1 MLNLF
6 NFLKKEKVWDFQG
19 GIHPPEM
26 KTQSNGTPLSELPLP
41 HRFIIPLKQ
50 HIGHEG
56 EICVAP
62 GDKVLRGQPLTF
74 GTGRMLPV
82 HAPTSGVIEDIGQ
95 HMTAHPSG
103 LSELCIFL
111 TPDGDDRWMPL
122 DPLPDYRQHPRA
134 DIVQRIHDAGI
145 AGLGGAGFPTATKLK
160 GGLRG
165 VKTLIINAAECEP
178 YITADDRLMQDYAAE
193 VLEGSR
199 ILAWVLQAEQV
210 LIGIEDNKPEA
221 IAALKQALGSE
232 RDLQIRVIPTKYPSG
247 GAKQLT
253 RILTGK
259 EVPHGG
265 RSSDIGVLM
274 QNVGTAW
281 AVKRAIINGEPITE
295 RVVTLTGEAIAQP
308 RNVWSRLGTPISHLL
323 HQVGF
328 TPAPRQMVIMGGP
341 LMGFT
346 LPSLDVPVVKITNC
360 ILAPSASEMGNNDEE
375 QSCIRCSACADAC
388 PAKLLPQQLYWYSQ
402 GGDHDKARAHHI
414 DDCIE
419 CGACAYV
426 CPSNIPLVQY
436 YRQEKAELRAID
448 LEAKRTLEAKARFE
462 ARQARLEREK
472 LAREARH
479 EEAKQ
484 RVARTDTSELAAA
497 KARVK
502 ARQAAEPDE
511 ATLEAQREARHAQAR
526 LRQAEAQAET
536 QPVTRQTVDPR
547 KAAVEAAI
555 ARAKAKKT
563 VPVDAADNQ
572 AEASVDPRKAAV
584 EAAIARAKAKKAAQA
599 ENAVAPQAASDS
611 AADAAPDAAAET
623 DPRKAAVQAA
633 IARAKAKKAAQAENA
648 EAPQAATDSAAEA
661 APAAAE
667 TDPRKAAVQAA
678 IARAKA
684 KKAAQAENAEAPQ
697 AATDSAA
704 EAAPDAAAETDP
716 RKAAVQAAI
725 ARAKA
730 KKAAQAESAEA
741 PQAAT
746 DSAAEAVPDA
756 AAETDPRKAAVQAAI
771 ARAKA
776 KKAAQAESAEAPQAA
791 GDPVAEAAPDAAAE
805 TDPRKAAIQAA
816 IARAK
821 AKKAAQ
827 AENAEAPQ
835 AATDSA
841 AEAAPDAAAETDP
854 RKAAVQAAIAR
865 AKAKKAAQAESEAD
879 AASRDAAVLA
889 TAAHFAVDK
898 AEQAQEQA
906 NNANAEPEQA
916 PELNQPDDARK
927 AAIAAAIARA
937 KARKAQSSTTLED

>member
-388 PAKLLPQQLYWYSQ
+388 PAKLLPQQLYWFSQ

-472 LAREARH
+472 QAREARH

-502 ARQAAEPDE
+502 ARQTAEPDE

-563 VPVDAADNQ
+563 VPGDAADNQ

-599 ENAVAPQAASDS
+599 ENAEAPQAADDS
-611 AADAAPDAAAET
+611 AAEAAPGAAAET

-633 IARAKAKKAAQAENA
+633 IARAKAKKAAQAEA
-648 EAPQAATDSAAEA
+648 
-661 APAAAE
+661 
-667 TDPRKAAVQAA
+667 
-678 IARAKA
+678 
-684 KKAAQAENAEAPQ
+684 
-697 AATDSAA
+697 
-704 EAAPDAAAETDP
+704 
-716 RKAAVQAAI
+716 
-725 ARAKA
+725 
-730 KKAAQAESAEA
+730 
-741 PQAAT
+741 
-746 DSAAEAVPDA
+746 
-756 AAETDPRKAAVQAAI
+756 
-771 ARAKA
+771 
-776 KKAAQAESAEAPQAA
+776 AEAPQAA
-791 GDPVAEAAPDAAAE
+791 GD
-805 TDPRKAAIQAA
+805 
-816 IARAK
+816 
-821 AKKAAQ
+821 
-827 AENAEAPQ
+827 
-835 AATDSA
+835 SA
-841 AEAAPDAAAETDP
+841 ADAAPDAAAETDP

-879 AASRDAAVLA
+879 AASRDAAAVA

>member
-232 RDLQIRVIPTKYPSG
+232 RDLHIRVIPTKYPSG

-472 LAREARH
+472 QAREARH

-502 ARQAAEPDE
+502 ARQTAEPDE

-563 VPVDAADNQ
+563 VPVEAADNQ
-572 AEASVDPRKAAV
+572 AEASVDPRKSAV

-599 ENAVAPQAASDS
+599 EGTEAPQAATDS
-611 AADAAPDAAAET
+611 AADAAAES

-648 EAPQAATDSAAEA
+648 EAPQAATDSTADA
-661 APAAAE
+661 APDAAAE
-667 TDPRKAAVQAA
+667 SDPRKAAVQAA

-697 AATDSAA
+697 AATDSTA
-704 EAAPDAAAETDP
+704 DAAH
-716 RKAAVQAAI
+716 
-725 ARAKA
+725 
-730 KKAAQAESAEA
+730 
-741 PQAAT
+741 
-746 DSAAEAVPDA
+746 
-756 AAETDPRKAAVQAAI
+756 
-771 ARAKA
+771 
-776 KKAAQAESAEAPQAA
+776 
-791 GDPVAEAAPDAAAE
+791 DAAAE

-827 AENAEAPQ
+827 AE
-835 AATDSA
+835 
-841 AEAAPDAAAETDP
+841 
-854 RKAAVQAAIAR
+854 
-865 AKAKKAAQAESEAD
+865 SEAD
-879 AASRDAAVLA
+879 AASRDAAALA

>member
-6 NFLKKEKVWDFQG
+6 NFLKKDKVWDFQG

-232 RDLQIRVIPTKYPSG
+232 RDLHIRVIPTKYPSG

-472 LAREARH
+472 QAREARH

-599 ENAVAPQAASDS
+599 EG
-611 AADAAPDAAAET
+611 T
-623 DPRKAAVQAA
+623 
-633 IARAKAKKAAQAENA
+633 
-648 EAPQAATDSAAEA
+648 
-661 APAAAE
+661 
-667 TDPRKAAVQAA
+667 
-678 IARAKA
+678 
-684 KKAAQAENAEAPQ
+684 
-697 AATDSAA
+697 
-704 EAAPDAAAETDP
+704 
-716 RKAAVQAAI
+716 
-725 ARAKA
+725 
-730 KKAAQAESAEA
+730 EA

-776 KKAAQAESAEAPQAA
+776 KKAVQAENAEAPQAA
-791 GDPVAEAAPDAAAE
+791 GDSAAEAAPDAAAE
-805 TDPRKAAIQAA
+805 TDPRKAAVQAA

-821 AKKAAQ
+821 AKKALQ

-835 AATDSA
+835 AAGDSA
-841 AEAAPDAAAETDP
+841 AEAAPDAAAEIDP

-879 AASRDAAVLA
+879 AASRDAAALA

>member
-6 NFLKKEKVWDFQG
+6 NFLKKDKVWDFQG

-232 RDLQIRVIPTKYPSG
+232 RDLHIRVIPTKYPSG

-472 LAREARH
+472 QAREARH

-502 ARQAAEPDE
+502 ARQTAEPDE

-563 VPVDAADNQ
+563 VPVEAADNQ
-572 AEASVDPRKAAV
+572 AEASVDPRKSAV

-599 ENAVAPQAASDS
+599 ENAEAPQAATDS
-611 AADAAPDAAAET
+611 AADAAAES

-648 EAPQAATDSAAEA
+648 EAPQAAGDSAAEA
-661 APAAAE
+661 A
-667 TDPRKAAVQAA
+667 
-678 IARAKA
+678 
-684 KKAAQAENAEAPQ
+684 
-697 AATDSAA
+697 
-704 EAAPDAAAETDP
+704 
-716 RKAAVQAAI
+716 
-725 ARAKA
+725 
-730 KKAAQAESAEA
+730 AES
-741 PQAAT
+741 
-746 DSAAEAVPDA
+746 
-756 AAETDPRKAAVQAAI
+756 
-771 ARAKA
+771 
-776 KKAAQAESAEAPQAA
+776 
-791 GDPVAEAAPDAAAE
+791 
-805 TDPRKAAIQAA
+805 
-816 IARAK
+816 
-821 AKKAAQ
+821 
-827 AENAEAPQ
+827 
-835 AATDSA
+835 
-841 AEAAPDAAAETDP
+841 DP

-879 AASRDAAVLA
+879 AASRDAAALA

>member
-1 MLNLF
+1 MLNLL
-6 NFLKKEKVWDFQG
+6 NFFKKDKVWDFQG

-56 EICVAP
+56 EICVSP

-74 GTGRMLPV
+74 GQGRMLPV
-82 HAPTSGVIEDIGQ
+82 HAPTSGVIDDIGQ

-103 LSELCIFL
+103 LSELCIFM
-111 TPDGDDRWMPL
+111 TPDGEDRWMPL
-122 DPLPDYRQHPRA
+122 DPLPNYRQHERA
-134 DIVQRIHDAGI
+134 DIVQRIHDAGV

-165 VKTLIINAAECEP
+165 IKTLIINAAECEP
-178 YITADDRLMQDYAAE
+178 YITADDRLMQDCAAE

-199 ILAWVLQAEQV
+199 ILAWTLQAERV

-221 IAALKQALGSE
+221 IAALKNALGSE
-232 RDLQIRVIPTKYPSG
+232 RDLEIRVIPTKYPSG

-253 RILTGK
+253 QILTGK

-265 RSSDIGVLM
+265 RSTDIGVLM

-328 TPAPRQMVIMGGP
+328 RPAPQQMVIMGGP

-360 ILAPSASEMGNNDEE
+360 ILAPSSHEMGNNDEE

-388 PAKLLPQQLYWYSQ
+388 PANLLPQQLYWYSQ

-479 EEAKQ
+479 VDAKQ
-484 RVARTDTSELAAA
+484 RAARSDNAEFAAA

-502 ARQAAEPDE
+502 AKQDAGVDD

-526 LRQAEAQAET
+526 LRQAETQAET
-536 QPVTRQTVDPR
+536 QALSRQVTDPR

-555 ARAKAKKT
+555 ARAKAKKASA
-563 VPVDAADNQ
+563 P
-572 AEASVDPRKAAV
+572 AEAVEIHVDPAADPRKAAV
-584 EAAIARAKAKKAAQA
+584 EAAIARAKAKKAAAANAPVETEA
-599 ENAVAPQAASDS
+599 EPV
-611 AADAAPDAAAET
+611 ADAPE
-623 DPRKAAVQAA
+623 DPRKAAVAAA
-633 IARAKAKKAAQAENA
+633 IARAKAKKAAAASTAADNA
-648 EAPQAATDSAAEA
+648 AAEA
-661 APAAAE
+661 RQEARDTAE
-667 TDPRKAAVQAA
+667 MAH
-678 IARAKA
+678 IART
-684 KKAAQAENAEAPQ
+684 QVE
-697 AATDSAA
+697 D
-704 EAAPDAAAETDP
+704 
-716 RKAAVQAAI
+716 
-725 ARAKA
+725 
-730 KKAAQAESAEA
+730 
-741 PQAAT
+741 
-746 DSAAEAVPDA
+746 
-756 AAETDPRKAAVQAAI
+756 
-771 ARAKA
+771 
-776 KKAAQAESAEAPQAA
+776 
-791 GDPVAEAAPDAAAE
+791 
-805 TDPRKAAIQAA
+805 
-816 IARAK
+816 
-821 AKKAAQ
+821 
-827 AENAEAPQ
+827 
-835 AATDSA
+835 
-841 AEAAPDAAAETDP
+841 
-854 RKAAVQAAIAR
+854 
-865 AKAKKAAQAESEAD
+865 
-879 AASRDAAVLA
+879 
-889 TAAHFAVDK
+889 
-898 AEQAQEQA
+898 AEQAEEQA
-906 NNANAEPEQA
+906 NSAYAEPEQA
-916 PELNQPDDARK
+916 PELNQPEDARK

-937 KARKAQSSTTLED
+937 KARKAQSTSTLEE

>member
-6 NFLKKEKVWDFQG
+6 NFLKKEKIWDFQG

-56 EICVAP
+56 EICVSP
-62 GDKVLRGQPLTF
+62 GDRVLRGQPLTF

-82 HAPTSGVIEDIGQ
+82 HAPTSGTIEAIGQ

-199 ILAWVLQAEQV
+199 ILGWVLQAERV

-221 IAALKQALGSE
+221 IAALKQALGNE

-253 RILTGK
+253 RILTGM

-265 RSSDIGVLM
+265 RSTDIGVLM

-281 AVKRAIINGEPITE
+281 AVKRAIIHGEPITE

-472 LAREARH
+472 QAREARH

-484 RVARTDTSELAAA
+484 RVARSDNSELAAA

-502 ARQAAEPDE
+502 ARQVTEPDE
-511 ATLEAQREARHAQAR
+511 ATAEAQREARHAQAR
-526 LRQAEAQAET
+526 LRQAEKQAET
-536 QPVTRQTVDPR
+536 QALSRQTTDPR

-563 VPVDAADNQ
+563 APVEAAEAQ
-572 AEASVDPRKAAV
+572 AEAGTDPRKAAV

-599 ENAVAPQAASDS
+599 ENVAEAEQP
-611 AADAAPDAAAET
+611 AADAATP
-623 DPRKAAVQAA
+623 
-633 IARAKAKKAAQAENA
+633 A
-648 EAPQAATDSAAEA
+648 EAD
-661 APAAAE
+661 
-667 TDPRKAAVQAA
+667 
-678 IARAKA
+678 
-684 KKAAQAENAEAPQ
+684 
-697 AATDSAA
+697 
-704 EAAPDAAAETDP
+704 DP

-730 KKAAQAESAEA
+730 KKAAQAESAAEA
-741 PQAAT
+741 EQPAADAATPPEADDPRKAAVQAAIARAKAKKAAQAEGVT
-746 DSAAEAVPDA
+746 AAEQPAAEAATP
-756 AAETDPRKAAVQAAI
+756 AEADDPRKAAVQAAI

-776 KKAAQAESAEAPQAA
+776 KKAAQAESATEAEQPAA
-791 GDPVAEAAPDAAAE
+791 DAATPAEAD
-805 TDPRKAAIQAA
+805 DPRKAAVQAA

-821 AKKAAQ
+821 TKKAAQ
-827 AENAEAPQ
+827 AE
-835 AATDSA
+835 SA
-841 AEAAPDAAAETDP
+841 AEAEQPAADAATPAEADDP

-865 AKAKKAAQAESEAD
+865 AKAKKAAQAESAAAEQPAAEAATPAESND
-879 AASRDAAVLA
+879 PRKAAVQAAIARAKAKKAAQAESAAAAASRDAAAIA
-889 TAAHFAVDK
+889 TAAHHAVEK

-937 KARKAQSSTTLED
+937 RARKAQSSTTLED

>member
-1 MLNLF
+1 MLNLL
-6 NFLKKEKVWDFQG
+6 NFLKKEKTWDFQG

-26 KTQSNGTPLSELPLP
+26 KTQSNGTPLAELPLP

-56 EICVAP
+56 EICVSP
-62 GDKVLRGQPLTF
+62 GDRVLRGQPLTF
-74 GTGRMLPV
+74 GQGRMLPV
-82 HAPTSGVIEDIGQ
+82 HAPTSGIIEDIAH

-111 TPDGDDRWMPL
+111 TPDGEDRWMPL
-122 DPLPDYRQHPRA
+122 EPLPDYRQHDRA
-134 DIVQRIHDAGI
+134 AILKRIHDAGI

-160 GGLRG
+160 GGLQG

-199 ILAWVLQAEQV
+199 ILAWVLQADRV

-221 IAALKQALGSE
+221 IAALKQALGGE

-253 RILTGK
+253 KILTGR

-265 RSSDIGVLM
+265 RSTDIGVLM

-328 TPAPRQMVIMGGP
+328 HPSPRQMVIMGGP

-360 ILAPSASEMGNNDEE
+360 ILAPSSTEMGNDEQE

-388 PAKLLPQQLYWYSQ
+388 PAKLLPQQLYWYSK

-472 LAREARH
+472 QAREARH
-479 EEAKQ
+479 AEAKQ
-484 RVARTDTSELAAA
+484 RVARSDSAELAAA
-497 KARVK
+497 QARAKAK
-502 ARQAAEPDE
+502 LSGNEE
-511 ATLEAQREARHAQAR
+511 AVAEARHAQAR
-526 LRQAEAQAET
+526 LRQAEAQSET
-536 QPVTRQTVDPR
+536 QALSRQTTDPR

-555 ARAKAKKT
+555 ARAKAKKSA
-563 VPVDAADNQ
+563 VPDASEEVA
-572 AEASVDPRKAAV
+572 ADPRKAAV
-584 EAAIARAKAKKAAQA
+584 AAVAAAVERARAKKAAQAAAVESTEDVQPAPPEDPRKAAVAAAVERAKAKKAAQA
-599 ENAVAPQAASDS
+599 
-611 AADAAPDAAAET
+611 AAAEGSEDVQPAPPE
-623 DPRKAAVQAA
+623 DPRKAAVAA
-633 IARAKAKKAAQAENA
+633 AVERAKAKKAAQAAAVEGS
-648 EAPQAATDSAAEA
+648 EDVQPAPPE
-661 APAAAE
+661 
-667 TDPRKAAVQAA
+667 DPRKAAVAA
-678 IARAKA
+678 AVERAKA
-684 KKAAQAENAEAPQ
+684 KKAAQA
-697 AATDSAA
+697 
-704 EAAPDAAAETDP
+704 AAAAKSTEDVQPAPPEDP
-716 RKAAVQAAI
+716 RKAAVAA
-725 ARAKA
+725 AVERAKA
-730 KKAAQAESAEA
+730 KKAA
-741 PQAAT
+741 AAL
-746 DSAAEAVPDA
+746 
-756 AAETDPRKAAVQAAI
+756 
-771 ARAKA
+771 ARA
-776 KKAAQAESAEAPQAA
+776 E
-791 GDPVAEAAPDAAAE
+791 D
-805 TDPRKAAIQAA
+805 
-816 IARAK
+816 
-821 AKKAAQ
+821 
-827 AENAEAPQ
+827 
-835 AATDSA
+835 
-841 AEAAPDAAAETDP
+841 
-854 RKAAVQAAIAR
+854 
-865 AKAKKAAQAESEAD
+865 
-879 AASRDAAVLA
+879 ASRDAALA
-889 TAAHFAVDK
+889 ATEAHRDVEQ
-898 AEQAQEQA
+898 AEMAQEQA
-906 NNANAEPEQA
+906 NNANAEAEQA
-916 PELNQPDDARK
+916 PELEHPTDARK
-927 AAIAAAIARA
+927 AAIAAAIERA
-937 KARKAQSSTTLED
+937 KARKAQSTLTPED

>member
-232 RDLQIRVIPTKYPSG
+232 RDLHIRVIPTKYPSG

-323 HQVGF
+323 HHVGF

-472 LAREARH
+472 QAREARH

-502 ARQAAEPDE
+502 ARQTAEPDE

-572 AEASVDPRKAAV
+572 AEASVDPRKSAV

-599 ENAVAPQAASDS
+599 ENAEAPQAATDS
-611 AADAAPDAAAET
+611 AADAAHDAAAET

-633 IARAKAKKAAQAENA
+633 IARAKAKKAAQAEGA
-648 EAPQAATDSAAEA
+648 EAPQAATDSAAD
-661 APAAAE
+661 AAAE
-667 TDPRKAAVQAA
+667 SDPRKAAVQAA

-684 KKAAQAENAEAPQ
+684 KKAAQAENAEAQ
-697 AATDSAA
+697 AAG
-704 EAAPDAAAETDP
+704 
-716 RKAAVQAAI
+716 
-725 ARAKA
+725 
-730 KKAAQAESAEA
+730 
-741 PQAAT
+741 

-776 KKAAQAESAEAPQAA
+776 KKAAQS
-791 GDPVAEAAPDAAAE
+791 
-805 TDPRKAAIQAA
+805 
-816 IARAK
+816 
-821 AKKAAQ
+821 
-827 AENAEAPQ
+827 ENAEAQ
-835 AATDSA
+835 AAGDSA
-841 AEAAPDAAAETDP
+841 AEAAPDAAAEIDP

-879 AASRDAAVLA
+879 AASRDAAALA

>member
-232 RDLQIRVIPTKYPSG
+232 RDLHIRVIPTKYPSG

-472 LAREARH
+472 QAREARH

-502 ARQAAEPDE
+502 ARQTAEPDE

-572 AEASVDPRKAAV
+572 AEASVDPRKSAV
-584 EAAIARAKAKKAAQA
+584 E
-599 ENAVAPQAASDS
+599 
-611 AADAAPDAAAET
+611 
-623 DPRKAAVQAA
+623 AA

-648 EAPQAATDSAAEA
+648 EAPQAATDSAADA
-661 APAAAE
+661 APDAAAE
-667 TDPRKAAVQAA
+667 SDPRKAAVQAAIARAKAKKAAQAEGAEAPQAATDSAADAAAESDPRKAAVQAA

-684 KKAAQAENAEAPQ
+684 KKAAQAENAEAQ
-697 AATDSAA
+697 AAGDSAA

-730 KKAAQAESAEA
+730 KKAAQAEGAEA

-746 DSAAEAVPDA
+746 DK
-756 AAETDPRKAAVQAAI
+756 T
-771 ARAKA
+771 
-776 KKAAQAESAEAPQAA
+776 
-791 GDPVAEAAPDAAAE
+791 AEAA
-805 TDPRKAAIQAA
+805 T
-816 IARAK
+816 
-821 AKKAAQ
+821 
-827 AENAEAPQ
+827 
-835 AATDSA
+835 
-841 AEAAPDAAAETDP
+841 DAAAETDP

-879 AASRDAAVLA
+879 AASRDAAALA

>member
-232 RDLQIRVIPTKYPSG
+232 RDLHIRVIPTKYPSG

-472 LAREARH
+472 QAREARH

-502 ARQAAEPDE
+502 ARQTAEPDE

-563 VPVDAADNQ
+563 VPVDTADNQ

-599 ENAVAPQAASDS
+599 ENAEAPQAATDS
-611 AADAAPDAAAET
+611 AADAAHDAAAESDPRKAAVQAAIARAKAKKAAQVENAEAPKAAGDKTAEAATDAAAET

-648 EAPQAATDSAAEA
+648 EAPQAATDSAAD
-661 APAAAE
+661 AAAE
-667 TDPRKAAVQAA
+667 SDPRKAAVQAA

-697 AATDSAA
+697 AAGDKTA
-704 EAAPDAAAETDP
+704 EAATDAAAETDP

-730 KKAAQAESAEA
+730 KKAAHAEA
-741 PQAAT
+741 
-746 DSAAEAVPDA
+746 
-756 AAETDPRKAAVQAAI
+756 
-771 ARAKA
+771 
-776 KKAAQAESAEAPQAA
+776 AEAPQAA
-791 GDPVAEAAPDAAAE
+791 GDKTAEAAPDAVAE
-805 TDPRKAAIQAA
+805 
-816 IARAK
+816 
-821 AKKAAQ
+821 
-827 AENAEAPQ
+827 
-835 AATDSA
+835 S
-841 AEAAPDAAAETDP
+841 DP

-879 AASRDAAVLA
+879 AASRDAAALA

>member
-388 PAKLLPQQLYWYSQ
+388 PAKLLPQQLYWFSQ

-563 VPVDAADNQ
+563 VPVDAANNQ

-599 ENAVAPQAASDS
+599 ENAEAPQAAIDG
-611 AADAAPDAAAET
+611 AADAAAET

-633 IARAKAKKAAQAENA
+633 IARAKAKKTAQAENA

-741 PQAAT
+741 PQAAG
-746 DSAAEAVPDA
+746 DPVAEAVPDA

-776 KKAAQAESAEAPQAA
+776 KKAAQAENAEAPQAA
-791 GDPVAEAAPDAAAE
+791 SDSAAEAAPDAAAE

-879 AASRDAAVLA
+879 AASRDAAALA

-898 AEQAQEQA
+898 AEQA

>member
-1 MLNLF
+1 MLNLL
-6 NFLKKEKVWDFQG
+6 NFFKKEKTWDFQG

-26 KTQSNGTPLSELPLP
+26 KTQSNGTPLAELPLP

-56 EICVAP
+56 EICVSP
-62 GDKVLRGQPLTF
+62 GDRVLRGQPLTF
-74 GTGRMLPV
+74 GQGRMLPV
-82 HAPTSGVIEDIGQ
+82 HAPTSGVIEDIAQ

-111 TPDGDDRWMPL
+111 TPDGEDRWMPL
-122 DPLPDYRQHPRA
+122 EPLPDYRQHERA
-134 DIVQRIHDAGI
+134 AILKRIHDAGI

-199 ILAWVLQAEQV
+199 ILAWVLQADRV

-221 IAALKQALGSE
+221 IAALKQALGGE

-253 RILTGK
+253 KILTGM

-265 RSSDIGVLM
+265 RSTDIGVLM

-328 TPAPRQMVIMGGP
+328 HPSPRQMVIMGGP

-360 ILAPSASEMGNNDEE
+360 ILAPSSTEMGNDEQE
-375 QSCIRCSACADAC
+375 QSCIRCSACADTC
-388 PAKLLPQQLYWYSQ
+388 PAKLLPQQLYWYSK

-472 LAREARH
+472 QAREARH
-479 EEAKQ
+479 AEAKQ
-484 RVARTDTSELAAA
+484 RVARSDSAELAAA
-497 KARVK
+497 KARAK
-502 ARQAAEPDE
+502 AKPGGNEE
-511 ATLEAQREARHAQAR
+511 AVAEARHAQAR
-526 LRQAEAQAET
+526 LRQAEAQSET
-536 QPVTRQTVDPR
+536 QALSRQTTDPR

-555 ARAKAKKT
+555 ARAKAKKSA
-563 VPVDAADNQ
+563 VPDASEEV
-572 AEASVDPRKAAV
+572 AEDPRKAAV
-584 EAAIARAKAKKAAQA
+584 AAAVERAKAKKAAQA
-599 ENAVAPQAASDS
+599 ASAEGTEDVQPAP
-611 AADAAPDAAAET
+611 PE
-623 DPRKAAVQAA
+623 DPRKAAVAAAVERARAKKAAQAA
-633 IARAKAKKAAQAENA
+633 SAESTEDVPPAPPEDPRKAAVAAAVERARAKKAAQAAVAESTEDVQPAPPEDPRKAAVAAAVERARAKKAAQAAVTESTEDVQPAPPEDPRKAAVAAAVERAKAKKAA
-648 EAPQAATDSAAEA
+648 AAL
-661 APAAAE
+661 
-667 TDPRKAAVQAA
+667 
-678 IARAKA
+678 ARA
-684 KKAAQAENAEAPQ
+684 E
-697 AATDSAA
+697 D
-704 EAAPDAAAETDP
+704 
-716 RKAAVQAAI
+716 
-725 ARAKA
+725 
-730 KKAAQAESAEA
+730 
-741 PQAAT
+741 
-746 DSAAEAVPDA
+746 
-756 AAETDPRKAAVQAAI
+756 
-771 ARAKA
+771 
-776 KKAAQAESAEAPQAA
+776 
-791 GDPVAEAAPDAAAE
+791 
-805 TDPRKAAIQAA
+805 
-816 IARAK
+816 
-821 AKKAAQ
+821 
-827 AENAEAPQ
+827 
-835 AATDSA
+835 
-841 AEAAPDAAAETDP
+841 
-854 RKAAVQAAIAR
+854 
-865 AKAKKAAQAESEAD
+865 
-879 AASRDAAVLA
+879 ASRDAALA
-889 TAAHFAVDK
+889 ATEAHRDVEQ
-898 AEQAQEQA
+898 AEMAQEQA
-906 NNANAEPEQA
+906 NNANAEAEQA
-916 PELNQPDDARK
+916 PELEHPTDARK
-927 AAIAAAIARA
+927 AAIAAAIERA
-937 KARKAQSSTTLED
+937 KARKAQSTLTPED

>member
-41 HRFIIPLKQ
+41 HRFVIPLKQ

-62 GDKVLRGQPLTF
+62 GDRVLRGQPLTF

-103 LSELCIFL
+103 LSELCLFL

-210 LIGIEDNKPEA
+210 LIGIEDNKPAA

-232 RDLQIRVIPTKYPSG
+232 RDLHIRVIPTKYPSG

-253 RILTGK
+253 RILTGM

-265 RSSDIGVLM
+265 RSTDIGVLM

-323 HQVGF
+323 HHVGF

-388 PAKLLPQQLYWYSQ
+388 PAKLLPQQLFWYSQ

-472 LAREARH
+472 QAREARH

-484 RVARTDTSELAAA
+484 RVALTDTSELAAA

-502 ARQAAEPDE
+502 TRQAAEPDA

-536 QPVTRQTVDPR
+536 QPVTRQ
-547 KAAVEAAI
+547 
-555 ARAKAKKT
+555 
-563 VPVDAADNQ
+563 
-572 AEASVDPRKAAV
+572 SVDPRKAAV
-584 EAAIARAKAKKAAQA
+584 EAAIARAKAKKVSPAEAPADADAATPA
-599 ENAVAPQAASDS
+599 APESTAA
-611 AADAAPDAAAET
+611 AAPDAAAET

-633 IARAKAKKAAQAENA
+633 IARAKAKKAAQADGA
-648 EAPQAATDSAAEA
+648 DTATPAAPESTATAAPDAAPETDPRKAAVQAAIARAKAKKAAQADGADAAVQA
-661 APAAAE
+661 APESTADVAPDAAAE

-684 KKAAQAENAEAPQ
+684 KKAAQADGADAATPAAPESTADVAPDAAAETDPRKAAVQ
-697 AATDSAA
+697 AAIARAKAKKAA
-704 EAAPDAAAETDP
+704 PESTAAAAPDAAAETDP

-730 KKAAQAESAEA
+730 KKAAQADGADTTAPAVSESVNN
-741 PQAAT
+741 
-746 DSAAEAVPDA
+746 AVPDA
-756 AAETDPRKAAVQAAI
+756 
-771 ARAKA
+771 
-776 KKAAQAESAEAPQAA
+776 
-791 GDPVAEAAPDAAAE
+791 
-805 TDPRKAAIQAA
+805 
-816 IARAK
+816 
-821 AKKAAQ
+821 
-827 AENAEAPQ
+827 
-835 AATDSA
+835 A
-841 AEAAPDAAAETDP
+841 AEAAPDAAPETDP

-879 AASRDAAVLA
+879 AASRNAAALA
-889 TAAHFAVDK
+889 TAAHFAVES